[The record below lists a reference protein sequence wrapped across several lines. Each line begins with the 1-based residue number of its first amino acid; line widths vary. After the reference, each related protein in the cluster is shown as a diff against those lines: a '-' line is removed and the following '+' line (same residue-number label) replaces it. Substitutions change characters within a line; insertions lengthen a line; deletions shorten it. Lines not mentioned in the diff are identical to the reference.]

1 MSILELKQ
9 VTKRFGSK
17 KVLDNLNLTVPTGS
31 IFGFVG
37 ENGAGKTTTMKM
49 ILGLEEMTSGEILV
63 NELPVVFAIIKQ
75 IF

>member
-63 NELPVVFAIIKQ
+63 NELPVVFGDN
-75 IF
+75 